1 MSPQSSASCVSKD
14 HAGSE
19 QSVGLDLQM
28 HRDMDGELLTR
39 LVSRRGSGLNS
50 LYGTGNPLCS
60 SVLVEAEVDA
70 DCSLEHMH
78 AKMRVDL
85 ITV

>member
-14 HAGSE
+14 HAGCK
-19 QSVGLDLQM
+19 QSAGLDLQM
-28 HRDMDGELLTR
+28 QRDMDGELLMR
-39 LVSRRGSGLNS
+39 LVSRRESGTNS
-50 LYGTGNPLCS
+50 LYSTGNPLCS
-60 SVLVEAEVDA
+60 SVLVQVEVDA